1 MEINCIESSSKL
13 LNRKLN
19 AKVNQMDGGAR
30 ALTLNI
36 VMLMVDSTW
45 RLLAVIKHTINRYSF
60 VKCPLYCSCVSKQL
74 DSMGDYYVVVLT

>member
-19 AKVNQMDGGAR
+19 AAKVNQMDGGAR

-45 RLLAVIKHTINRYSF
+45 RLAVIKHTLNRYNF
-60 VKCPLYCSCVSKQL
+60 VKCPL
-74 DSMGDYYVVVLT
+74 

>member
-45 RLLAVIKHTINRYSF
+45 RLAVIKHTINRYSF